1 MNKFLFGTLLLIMIT
16 SCSPKMGSS
25 ILKTLPALPNSEV
38 VIVLNELDEQL
49 ITAEKIGEIKV
60 TDNGFSSDCSYYEN
74 IQNLKRL
81 ARAAGANLVKIT
93 EHKSGDK
100 WSSCD
105 RFWADIYKVDN
116 AIDFEVEIEWSEN
129 RKLTWD
135 DFKGVPNSVD
145 LPEAAAATNSGFGSY
160 SNRPHMLETKGEFFV
175 VTKFYKNTSWVISD
189 KKSDYIL
196 NHEQLHFD
204 LAEVYSRKYRKAL
217 QAAKLELRNMQQA
230 ETIFNRVYSDFVKRQ
245 ERYDNETEHGINT
258 VKQGEWN
265 AIIEIE
271 LAKYDLYKK
280 PNQKI

>member
-1 MNKFLFGTLLLIMIT
+1 
-16 SCSPKMGSS
+16 
-25 ILKTLPALPNSEV
+25 
-38 VIVLNELDEQL
+38 
-49 ITAEKIGEIKV
+49 
-60 TDNGFSSDCSYYEN
+60 
-74 IQNLKRL
+74 
-81 ARAAGANLVKIT
+81 
-93 EHKSGDK
+93 
-100 WSSCD
+100 
-105 RFWADIYKVDN
+105 
-116 AIDFEVEIEWSEN
+116 
-129 RKLTWD
+129 
-135 DFKGVPNSVD
+135 
-145 LPEAAAATNSGFGSY
+145 
-160 SNRPHMLETKGEFFV
+160 V

-217 QAAKLELRNMQQA
+217 QAAKLELGNMQQA